1 MDKDVAWNTSCA
13 EGLAEVLYKVNYSMY
28 CTHVNIYISK
38 CVCFCSRQLQCF
50 RFDEIH

>member
-28 CTHVNIYISK
+28 CTYMYVNI
-38 CVCFCSRQLQCF
+38 F
-50 RFDEIH
+50 RSVSAFAVDNYNVFTF